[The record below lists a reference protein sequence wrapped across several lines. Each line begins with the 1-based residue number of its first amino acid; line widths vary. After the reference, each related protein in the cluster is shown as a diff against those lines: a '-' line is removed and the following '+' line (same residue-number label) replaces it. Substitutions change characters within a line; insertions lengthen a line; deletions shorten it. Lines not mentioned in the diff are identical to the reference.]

1 VNNSVSRKL
10 TIHPYVG
17 GTTRNLLKSVRVNGG
32 VDRGFKGTFY
42 VTLLCS
48 LAMKPIRMVENILYR
63 RRIEQTAIEKDP
75 IFIIGHWRS
84 GTTHLHNVLSQDS
97 KHAYV
102 TTLQAIFPTC
112 CVVLE
117 KCKPLKRLV
126 SLALPEKRMMDNVKL
141 GLDYPQE
148 EEFALSCLSTHSHHC
163 NHFPKTIRQSFSRY
177 VLFNTDSAALLAWK
191 KNYLS
196 VLKKATFIA
205 GGRRLVL
212 KNPYNTARVETL
224 LEMFPNAK
232 FIHIYR
238 NPYNI
243 YLSALHDFLKEADE
257 MALQNYSESDFSEL
271 CFELYEKLMSEY
283 WSSRHLIPE
292 GSLCEIAYEDFDRN
306 PHAALRRIYEEL
318 DLRSFDTASEK
329 ATEYLDSLGGY
340 RKNRYSYSRWLM
352 EEISKR
358 WHFAIERLEYTVPED
373 ITVNNDEA
381 WTCQMDY

>member
-1 VNNSVSRKL
+1 VENSVSRKL

-17 GTTRNLLKSVRVNGG
+17 GTTRNLLNSVRANGG
-32 VDRGFKGTFY
+32 VDRGFRGTFY

-48 LAMKPIRMVENILYR
+48 LAMKPIRIIENILYR

-97 KHAYV
+97 EHGYV

-112 CVVLE
+112 CIVLE

-163 NHFPKTIRQSFSRY
+163 NHFPKTIRQSFNKY
-177 VLFNTDSAALLAWK
+177 VLFNADSTALLAWK

-212 KNPYNTARVETL
+212 KNPYNTARVKTL

-271 CFELYEKLMSEY
+271 CFELYEELMSEY

-292 GSLCEIAYEDFDRN
+292 GSLCEIAYEDFDNN
-306 PHAALRRIYEEL
+306 PHEALKRIYEEL
-318 DLRSFDTASEK
+318 DLRSFDSASER

-340 RKNRYSYSRWLM
+340 RKNRYSYSRRLM

-358 WHFAIERLEYTVPED
+358 WRFAIEKLGYTVPED
-373 ITVNNDEA
+373 ITVNNDKA